1 MEHKEYGTCRAR
13 LGELID
19 QRCGRKTFMSEMRIS
34 EHRLERLLGGDG
46 ELRQEEMI
54 RAAKILKM
62 CSREFTECFFNNKS
76 SENLNNYY
84 I

>member
-1 MEHKEYGTCRAR
+1 MEHTEYQLCYSR

-19 QRCGRKTFMSEMRIS
+19 QRCGRKAFLTEMKIS
-34 EHRLERLLGGDG
+34 EHRLLRLLNGDG

-62 CSREFTECFFNNKS
+62 CSREFTECFFLTMKVQKN
-76 SENLNNYY
+76 
-84 I
+84 